1 MRNRKPETSHRVA
14 SFRFFIRCGA
24 AGGLPPLVIPAIF
37 WRESMRETLRAEQ
50 CRGHDPDGSRP
61 EAAGMTDN
69 EAAVRTVWRLPAFS
83 SLSDEA
89 SGLMTPVLDFSS
101 SPAGVAADGPF
112 C

>member
-1 MRNRKPETSHRVA
+1 
-14 SFRFFIRCGA
+14 
-24 AGGLPPLVIPAIF
+24 
-37 WRESMRETLRAEQ
+37 
-50 CRGHDPDGSRP
+50 
-61 EAAGMTDN
+61 MTDN